1 MAEIHDVIERLPQGY
16 QTVIGEHGVGLSG
29 GQKQRIAIARALLKR
44 PRMLIFDEATS
55 NLDVETSEHFAR
67 TINQLKGSTTI
78 LFITHHVP
86 RGLAV
91 DAIVRLGDQGRPLA
105 EPGTRPCAC
114 RASCAPAARVRSAG
128 WATGSRPR
136 LLSSYS
142 GSVSSGCGPLGT
154 RVFPPWSLRY
164 TLLHIFK
171 VSDRLTDAGRPAMP
185 ICGTFDRFGRFGT
198 TV

>member
-1 MAEIHDVIERLPQGY
+1 MTSIERLPQGY
-16 QTVIGEHGVGLSG
+16 QTMLGEHGVGLSG

-44 PRMLIFDEATS
+44 PAVLIFDEATS

-105 EPGTRPCAC
+105 EPGMSSPSRQLP
-114 RASCAPAARVRSAG
+114 PAARAG
-128 WATGSRPR
+128 GAAEAN
-136 LLSSYS
+136 
-142 GSVSSGCGPLGT
+142 
-154 RVFPPWSLRY
+154 PPAA
-164 TLLHIFK
+164 H
-171 VSDRLTDAGRPAMP
+171 G
-185 ICGTFDRFGRFGT
+185 
-198 TV
+198 